1 MAFVNYNNRE
11 ITIKIVY
18 YGPALSGKTT
28 CLKEIF
34 KNTEFEK
41 KGKLITLDTDG
52 DRTLFFDFL
61 PLEIG
66 ELGDYS
72 IKVQLYTVPGQVA
85 YNTTR
90 KLVLQGSDGIVFVAD
105 SQGIMKDQNIES
117 FQNLKMNLK
126 ENSINSSDIPLIF
139 QYNKRDLSDVISL
152 EDLNDDLNPEN
163 NPFFPTIATTGEN
176 IQEGLHAILKMVMIY
191 IKNKLPVFQ
200 KDKTVMFSRDEITS
214 TSIDDKKNG
223 MGKFKQR
230 EDTEEEILELY
241 SPVDSVDTDQKEEKS
256 DNIFDLEEVDE
267 NEISSIEV
275 PELEK
280 IDITNEDSGDSSS
293 PIELKEEDLA
303 LDVIKSVGPGSH
315 FLREKHT
322 RKHIRDF
329 TLGPLTG
336 EIYLGDERR
345 PSREVALE
353 EFNKIN
359 ETHHPEP
366 LPDDKLKELEKILAA
381 ADQEAEKLST

>member
-66 ELGDYS
+66 KLGDYS

-105 SQGIMKDQNIES
+105 SQAIMKDQNIES
-117 FQNLKMNLK
+117 FSNLKMNLE
-126 ENSINSSDIPLIF
+126 ENNIRISEIPLIL
-139 QYNKRDLSDVISL
+139 QYNKRDLSEAISI
-152 EDLNDDLNPEN
+152 DDLNNDMNPEN
-163 NPFFPTIATTGEN
+163 VPFFPTIATTGEN
-176 IQEGLHAILKMVMIY
+176 IQEGLHMIMKMVMIY
-191 IKNKLPVFQ
+191 TKNKLPVFQ

-214 TSIDDKKNG
+214 TTIEAKKEEIENSKSSIPRG
-223 MGKFKQR
+223 
-230 EDTEEEILELY
+230 DTEEEVLELY
-241 SPVDSVDTDQKEEKS
+241 SPVDIQESENKGSKSEK
-256 DNIFDLEEVDE
+256 IFDLDDVDE
-267 NEISSIEV
+267 NEISAIEV

-280 IDITNEDSGDSSS
+280 IDYEKENSGESSD
-293 PIELKEEDLA
+293 PIELTTEDLINTA
-303 LDVIKSVGPGSH
+303 GNED
-315 FLREKHT
+315 
-322 RKHIRDF
+322 D
-329 TLGPLTG
+329 
-336 EIYLGDERR
+336 
-345 PSREVALE
+345 
-353 EFNKIN
+353 NKILTIPVN
-359 ETHHPEP
+359 IEIPEG
-366 LPDDKLKELEKILAA
+366 KSELEVIINLKITS
-381 ADQEAEKLST
+381 KKNN

>member
-117 FQNLKMNLK
+117 FQNLKKNLK

-139 QYNKRDLSDVISL
+139 QYNKRDLSDVISI
-152 EDLNDDLNPEN
+152 EELNDDLNPEN
-163 NPFFPTIATTGEN
+163 IPFFPTIATTGEN

-214 TSIDDKKNG
+214 ASTDDKKNG

-241 SPVDSVDTDQKEEKS
+241 SPVESDEAGQKDEKNE
-256 DNIFDLEEVDE
+256 NIFDLEEAEE

-280 IDITNEDSGDSSS
+280 IDITNEDSGAGSS
-293 PIELKEEDLA
+293 PIELKEEDLINISA
-303 LDVIKSVGPGSH
+303 PLDQDEGKVIEIPVNIVLPEVKKDLQIILKLNISYKKSDS
-315 FLREKHT
+315 
-322 RKHIRDF
+322 
-329 TLGPLTG
+329 
-336 EIYLGDERR
+336 
-345 PSREVALE
+345 
-353 EFNKIN
+353 
-359 ETHHPEP
+359 
-366 LPDDKLKELEKILAA
+366 
-381 ADQEAEKLST
+381 

>member
-214 TSIDDKKNG
+214 TSTDKDDDKKG
-223 MGKFKQR
+223 VMGKFKQR

-241 SPVDSVDTDQKEEKS
+241 SPVDSMSTHQKDKKS
-256 DNIFDLEEVDE
+256 EDIFDLEEVDE
-267 NEISSIEV
+267 NEISAIEV

-280 IDITNEDSGDSSS
+280 IDITNEDSSERAS
-293 PIELKEEDLA
+293 PIELKEEDLINTSVPLVQDA
-303 LDVIKSVGPGSH
+303 GKTITIPVDIELPEDKEDFQVILNLNISYKKNNP
-315 FLREKHT
+315 
-322 RKHIRDF
+322 
-329 TLGPLTG
+329 
-336 EIYLGDERR
+336 
-345 PSREVALE
+345 
-353 EFNKIN
+353 
-359 ETHHPEP
+359 
-366 LPDDKLKELEKILAA
+366 
-381 ADQEAEKLST
+381 

>member
-66 ELGDYS
+66 KLGDYS

-105 SQGIMKDQNIES
+105 SQDIMKDQNIES
-117 FQNLKMNLK
+117 FTNLKMNLK
-126 ENSINSSDIPLIF
+126 ENSINGSDIPLIF
-139 QYNKRDLSDVISL
+139 QYNKRDIS
-152 EDLNDDLNPEN
+152 EVMTIDDINNDLNPEN
-163 NPFFPTIATTGEN
+163 KPFFPTIATSGEN
-176 IQEGLHAILKMVMIY
+176 IQEGLHTIMKMVMIY

-200 KDKTVMFSRDEITS
+200 KDKTVMFSRDEITAA
-214 TSIDDKKNG
+214 TIDDKKTEMDKIKNSNLRG
-223 MGKFKQR
+223 
-230 EDTEEEILELY
+230 DTEEEILELY
-241 SPVDSVDTDQKEEKS
+241 SPVEIKDSEKK
-256 DNIFDLEEVDE
+256 DDKNEKIFDLDDVDE
-267 NEISSIEV
+267 NEISAIEV

-280 IDITNEDSGDSSS
+280 NDIENENSDDTSD
-293 PIELKEEDLA
+293 PIELSEEDLIGTSGHA
-303 LDVIKSVGPGSH
+303 VYKDETKTLTIPVNIEIPEGKKEIEVI
-315 FLREKHT
+315 L
-322 RKHIRDF
+322 
-329 TLGPLTG
+329 
-336 EIYLGDERR
+336 
-345 PSREVALE
+345 
-353 EFNKIN
+353 
-359 ETHHPEP
+359 
-366 LPDDKLKELEKILAA
+366 KLKISSKKK
-381 ADQEAEKLST
+381 D

>member
-66 ELGDYS
+66 KLGDYS

-90 KLVLQGSDGIVFVAD
+90 KLVLQGSDGIVFVVD
-105 SQGIMKDQNIES
+105 SQDIMKDQNLES
-117 FQNLKMNLK
+117 FTNLKKNLK
-126 ENSINSSDIPLIF
+126 ENNINSSEIPLIL
-139 QYNKRDLSDVISL
+139 QYNKRDLSEVLSID
-152 EDLNDDLNPEN
+152 ELNNDLNPDN
-163 NPFFPTIATTGEN
+163 FPFFPTIATAGEN
-176 IQEGLHAILKMVMIY
+176 IQEGLHMIMKMVMIY

-214 TSIDDKKNG
+214 TTIEEKKKEKANVEFASPRG
-223 MGKFKQR
+223 
-230 EDTEEEILELY
+230 DTEEEILELY
-241 SPVDSVDTDQKEEKS
+241 SPVDIQDTENNNSKNES
-256 DNIFDLEEVDE
+256 IFDLEDSDE
-267 NEISSIEV
+267 NEISAIEV

-280 IDITNEDSGDSSS
+280 NEYKNGNSDKSAAH
-293 PIELKEEDLA
+293 IELTESDLVNA
-303 LDVIKSVGPGSH
+303 GNDYDQDNKKILTIPVNIEIPEGKN
-315 FLREKHT
+315 
-322 RKHIRDF
+322 DF
-329 TLGPLTG
+329 
-336 EIYLGDERR
+336 
-345 PSREVALE
+345 EVVL
-353 EFNKIN
+353 
-359 ETHHPEP
+359 
-366 LPDDKLKELEKILAA
+366 KLKITSK
-381 ADQEAEKLST
+381 KKG

>member
-105 SQGIMKDQNIES
+105 SQGIMKDQNVES
-117 FQNLKMNLK
+117 FHNLKTNLK
-126 ENSINSSDIPLIF
+126 ENSINSADIPLIF
-139 QYNKRDLSDVISL
+139 QYNKRDLSDVISID
-152 EDLNDDLNPEN
+152 DLNDDLNPEN
-163 NPFFPTIATTGEN
+163 KPFFPTIATTGEN

-241 SPVDSVDTDQKEEKS
+241 SPVDSVDTDQKEEKN
-256 DNIFDLEEVDE
+256 DDIFDLEEVDE

-280 IDITNEDSGDSSS
+280 IDITNEDSSDSSS
-293 PIELKEEDLA
+293 PIELKEEDLINLSA
-303 LDVIKSVGPGSH
+303 PLDHDEGKTITIPVNIELPEEKKDLQVILKLNISYKKSDP
-315 FLREKHT
+315 
-322 RKHIRDF
+322 
-329 TLGPLTG
+329 
-336 EIYLGDERR
+336 
-345 PSREVALE
+345 
-353 EFNKIN
+353 
-359 ETHHPEP
+359 
-366 LPDDKLKELEKILAA
+366 
-381 ADQEAEKLST
+381 

>member
-34 KNTEFEK
+34 KNTEFKK

-66 ELGDYS
+66 KLGDYS

-105 SQGIMKDQNIES
+105 SQNEMKDMNIDS
-117 FQNLKMNLK
+117 LNNLKMNLK
-126 ENSINSSDIPLIF
+126 ENNINSKEIPIII
-139 QYNKRDLSDVISL
+139 QYNKRDLTEIQSID
-152 EDLNDDLNPEN
+152 DLNSDLNPEN
-163 NPFFPTIATTGEN
+163 KPFFPTIATTGEN
-176 IQEGLHAILKMVMIY
+176 IQEGLHAIMKMVMIY

-214 TSIDDKKNG
+214 TSFIENSKNSDVNLFEN
-223 MGKFKQR
+223 MG
-230 EDTEEEILELY
+230 
-241 SPVDSVDTDQKEEKS
+241 DTDQEVMDLSSPVTEES
-256 DNIFDLEEVDE
+256 GMSEMNGDIFNLEDGVDE
-267 NEISSIEV
+267 NEISAIEI

-280 IDITNEDSGDSSS
+280 NELSDENSGNDHD
-293 PIELKEEDLA
+293 PIELTENDLIE
-303 LDVIKSVGPGSH
+303 VEKSAEIV
-315 FLREKHT
+315 K
-322 RKHIRDF
+322 KVV
-329 TLGPLTG
+329 TG
-336 EIYLGDERR
+336 EVLNIPLQVEIPAGKK
-345 PSREVALE
+345 
-353 EFNKIN
+353 EFEIN
-359 ETHHPEP
+359 
-366 LPDDKLKELEKILAA
+366 LKLKITVKENN
-381 ADQEAEKLST
+381 

>member
-66 ELGDYS
+66 KLGDYS

-105 SQGIMKDQNIES
+105 SQDIMKDQNIES
-117 FQNLKMNLK
+117 FTNLKMNLK
-126 ENSINSSDIPLIF
+126 ENSINGSDIPLIF
-139 QYNKRDLSDVISL
+139 QYNKRDLSEVMTIDDI
-152 EDLNDDLNPEN
+152 NNDLNPEN
-163 NPFFPTIATTGEN
+163 KPFFPTIATTGEN
-176 IQEGLHAILKMVMIY
+176 IQEGLHTIMKMVMIY

-200 KDKTVMFSRDEITS
+200 KDKTVMFSRDEITAA
-214 TSIDDKKNG
+214 TIDDKKKEMDKIKNSNLRG
-223 MGKFKQR
+223 
-230 EDTEEEILELY
+230 DTEEEILELY
-241 SPVDSVDTDQKEEKS
+241 SPVEVKDSEKK
-256 DNIFDLEEVDE
+256 DDKNEKIFDLDDVDE
-267 NEISSIEV
+267 NEISAIEV

-280 IDITNEDSGDSSS
+280 NDIENEDSDETSD
-293 PIELKEEDLA
+293 PIELSEEDLIGTSGHA
-303 LDVIKSVGPGSH
+303 VYKDEAKTFTIPVNIEIPEGKKEIEVI
-315 FLREKHT
+315 L
-322 RKHIRDF
+322 
-329 TLGPLTG
+329 
-336 EIYLGDERR
+336 
-345 PSREVALE
+345 
-353 EFNKIN
+353 
-359 ETHHPEP
+359 
-366 LPDDKLKELEKILAA
+366 KLKISSKKK
-381 ADQEAEKLST
+381 D

>member
-34 KNTEFEK
+34 KNTEFKK

-66 ELGDYS
+66 KLGDYS

-105 SQGIMKDQNIES
+105 SQFIMKDQNIES
-117 FQNLKMNLK
+117 FRNLKLNLK
-126 ENSINSSDIPLIF
+126 ENSINISDIPLIF
-139 QYNKRDLSDVISL
+139 QYNKRDLSEIL
-152 EDLNDDLNPEN
+152 QINELNDDLNPQN
-163 NPFFPTIATTGEN
+163 KQFFSTIATTGEN
-176 IQEGLHAILKMVMIY
+176 IQEGLHAIMKMVMIS

-214 TSIDDKKNG
+214 TSFSKDKDRRDDFLVN
-223 MGKFKQR
+223 
-230 EDTEEEILELY
+230 ESDEEEEIMELS
-241 SPVDSVDTDQKEEKS
+241 SPVDEKDS
-256 DNIFDLEEVDE
+256 KFGHDENDNGDIFDIDDEFVDE
-267 NEISSIEV
+267 NEISAIEV
-275 PELEK
+275 PELERT
-280 IDITNEDSGDSSS
+280 DYNSDELEVDSG
-293 PIELKEEDLA
+293 PIELTEDDMVTSSDIKIDHIELSSSNIIKDEGTLNVP
-303 LDVIKSVGPGSH
+303 LDIEIPNGKSSV
-315 FLREKHT
+315 
-322 RKHIRDF
+322 
-329 TLGPLTG
+329 
-336 EIYLGDERR
+336 EI
-345 PSREVALE
+345 
-353 EFNKIN
+353 NI
-359 ETHHPEP
+359 
-366 LPDDKLKELEKILAA
+366 KLKIRIKEPDSENK
-381 ADQEAEKLST
+381 

>member
-66 ELGDYS
+66 SLGDYS

-105 SQGIMKDQNIES
+105 SQAVMRDQNIES
-117 FQNLKMNLK
+117 FNNLKMNLK

-139 QYNKRDLSDVISL
+139 QYNKRDLSEVISI
-152 EDLNDDLNPEN
+152 ENLNDDLNPEN
-163 NPFFPTIATTGEN
+163 KPFFPTIATTGEN

-214 TSIDDKKNG
+214 TSTERDDNKKNG
-223 MGKFKQR
+223 AGKFKKR

-241 SPVDSVDTDQKEEKS
+241 SPVDTSTEQINKKDSES
-256 DNIFDLEEVDE
+256 DDIFDLEEEIDE
-267 NEISSIEV
+267 NEISAIEI
-275 PELEK
+275 PELERN
-280 IDITNEDSGDSSS
+280 DISNDEADEGSS
-293 PIELKEEDLA
+293 PIELKEEDLINKNNESYK
-303 LDVIKSVGPGSH
+303 DSENVINIPVNI
-315 FLREKHT
+315 E
-322 RKHIRDF
+322 
-329 TLGPLTG
+329 
-336 EIYLGDERR
+336 
-345 PSREVALE
+345 
-353 EFNKIN
+353 
-359 ETHHPEP
+359 
-366 LPDDKLKELEKILAA
+366 LPDDKKDLQILLKLNITYK
-381 ADQEAEKLST
+381 KNKP

>member
-34 KNTEFEK
+34 KNTEFQK

-66 ELGDYS
+66 KIGDYT

-105 SQGIMKDQNIES
+105 SQKIMKDQNIES
-117 FQNLKMNLK
+117 FGNLGTNLK
-126 ENSINSSDIPLIF
+126 ENNIRSAEIPLIF
-139 QYNKRDLSDVISL
+139 QYNKRDLSDVIPID
-152 EDLNDDLNPEN
+152 DLNNDLNPEN
-163 NPFFPTIATTGEN
+163 KPFFPTIATTGEN
-176 IQEGLHAILKMVMIY
+176 IQEGLHTIMKLVMIY

-214 TSIDDKKNG
+214 ASRDSKKVEKEPFG
-223 MGKFKQR
+223 EKVHKG
-230 EDTEEEILELY
+230 DTEEEILELY
-241 SPVDSVDTDQKEEKS
+241 SPVDI
-256 DNIFDLEEVDE
+256 DNPDEDDNGNDEIFNLDEIDE
-267 NEISSIEV
+267 NEISPIEI
-275 PELEK
+275 PELER
-280 IDITNEDSGDSSS
+280 EDLTDGESGGSSG
-293 PIELKEEDLA
+293 PIELTDEDL
-303 LDVIKSVGPGSH
+303 VKTSGNIT
-315 FLREKHT
+315 FQ
-322 RKHIRDF
+322 
-329 TLGPLTG
+329 
-336 EIYLGDERR
+336 
-345 PSREVALE
+345 
-353 EFNKIN
+353 N
-359 ETHHPEP
+359 
-366 LPDDKLKELEKILAA
+366 DDKCYTVPLNIEIPEGKKEIEVILKLKIVSKKN
-381 ADQEAEKLST
+381 D

>member
-66 ELGDYS
+66 KLGDYS

-105 SQGIMKDQNIES
+105 SQDIMKDQNIES
-117 FQNLKMNLK
+117 FTNLKMNLK
-126 ENSINSSDIPLIF
+126 ENSINGSDIPLIF
-139 QYNKRDLSDVISL
+139 QYNKRDLSEVMTIDDI
-152 EDLNDDLNPEN
+152 NNDLNPEN
-163 NPFFPTIATTGEN
+163 KPFFPTIATTGEN
-176 IQEGLHAILKMVMIY
+176 IQEGLHTIMKMVMIY

-200 KDKTVMFSRDEITS
+200 KDKTVMFSRDEITA
-214 TSIDDKKNG
+214 TTIDDKRKEMDKIKNSNLRG
-223 MGKFKQR
+223 
-230 EDTEEEILELY
+230 DTEEEVLDLY
-241 SPVDSVDTDQKEEKS
+241 SPVEIKDSEKK
-256 DNIFDLEEVDE
+256 DDKNEKIFDLDDVDE
-267 NEISSIEV
+267 NEISAIEV

-280 IDITNEDSGDSSS
+280 NDIENEDSNETSD
-293 PIELKEEDLA
+293 PIELSEEDLIGTSGHA
-303 LDVIKSVGPGSH
+303 VYKDETKTLTIPVNIEIPEGKKEIEVI
-315 FLREKHT
+315 L
-322 RKHIRDF
+322 
-329 TLGPLTG
+329 
-336 EIYLGDERR
+336 
-345 PSREVALE
+345 
-353 EFNKIN
+353 
-359 ETHHPEP
+359 
-366 LPDDKLKELEKILAA
+366 KLKISSKKK
-381 ADQEAEKLST
+381 D

>member
-66 ELGDYS
+66 KLGDYT

-105 SQGIMKDQNIES
+105 SQVIMKDQNIES
-117 FQNLKMNLK
+117 FNNLKMNLE
-126 ENSINSSDIPLIF
+126 ENNIRSSEIPLIF
-139 QYNKRDLSDVISL
+139 QYNKRDLSEVISID
-152 EDLNDDLNPEN
+152 DLNKDLNPEN
-163 NPFFPTIATTGEN
+163 EPFFPTIATTGEN
-176 IQEGLHAILKMVMIY
+176 IQEGLHMIMKMVMIY
-191 IKNKLPVFQ
+191 LKNKLPVFQ

-214 TSIDDKKNG
+214 TTIEAKK
-223 MGKFKQR
+223 R
-230 EDTEEEILELY
+230 EMESGEPPSPRGDTEEEILELY
-241 SPVDSVDTDQKEEKS
+241 SPVDIKDSENKDNKNEK
-256 DNIFDLEEVDE
+256 IFDLDEVDE
-267 NEISSIEV
+267 NEISAIEV
-275 PELEK
+275 PELEN
-280 IDITNEDSGDSSS
+280 IDSENEDSRGSSGA
-293 PIELKEEDLA
+293 IELTEEDL
-303 LDVIKSVGPGSH
+303 IKTAG
-315 FLREKHT
+315 
-322 RKHIRDF
+322 HIS
-329 TLGPLTG
+329 
-336 EIYLGDERR
+336 I
-345 PSREVALE
+345 
-353 EFNKIN
+353 K
-359 ETHHPEP
+359 
-366 LPDDKLKELEKILAA
+366 DDKKILTIPVNIEIPEGERELEVILKLKITSKKK
-381 ADQEAEKLST
+381 D

>member
-105 SQGIMKDQNIES
+105 SQGIMKDQNVES
-117 FQNLKMNLK
+117 FHNLKTNLK
-126 ENSINSSDIPLIF
+126 ENSINSADIPLIF
-139 QYNKRDLSDVISL
+139 QYNKRDLSDVISID
-152 EDLNDDLNPEN
+152 DLNDDLNPEN
-163 NPFFPTIATTGEN
+163 KPFFPTIATTGEN

-241 SPVDSVDTDQKEEKS
+241 SPVDSVDTDQKEEKN
-256 DNIFDLEEVDE
+256 DDIFDLEEVDE

-280 IDITNEDSGDSSS
+280 IDITNEDSSASSS
-293 PIELKEEDLA
+293 PIELKEEDLINLSA
-303 LDVIKSVGPGSH
+303 PLDHDEGKTITIPVNIELPEEKKDLQVILKLNISYKKSDP
-315 FLREKHT
+315 
-322 RKHIRDF
+322 
-329 TLGPLTG
+329 
-336 EIYLGDERR
+336 
-345 PSREVALE
+345 
-353 EFNKIN
+353 
-359 ETHHPEP
+359 
-366 LPDDKLKELEKILAA
+366 
-381 ADQEAEKLST
+381 